1 MATAGNTTGTETGNQ
16 VVGTVVILYGNVKD
30 TSSDGTERLL
40 TLNSPIFAHD
50 RIITESDGRVSIVI
64 DDGVQSQIDLG
75 RMSDVVIDED
85 IFQGASPEEVAE
97 ATAEVEQIQEAL
109 LAEDFDPTLELEA
122 AAAGGDASAG
132 GGSTLPDFV
141 RVAPDVE

>member
-16 VVGTVVILYGNVKD
+16 VVGNVVILYGNVKAI
-30 TSSDGTERLL
+30 SSDGTERLL
-40 TLNSPIFAHD
+40 TLNSPILAHD

-75 RMSDVVIDED
+75 RMSDVVIDQD

-97 ATAEVEQIQEAL
+97 ATAEVEQIQEA
-109 LAEDFDPTLELEA
+109 
-122 AAAGGDASAG
+122 
-132 GGSTLPDFV
+132 
-141 RVAPDVE
+141 APGRPP